1 MSARTPSF
9 DPAPG
14 YPQIKVVRSFD
25 ELISTR
31 FADGVNALCWERTL
45 PGDFG
50 EIVQKLGTTGGIT
63 TLDESRLDALALS
76 AAGRTAADILIE
88 DLRLLRA
95 RGLAPVLDCI
105 HAYPRDEGTG
115 PVRTD
120 VYSFHADSA
129 PVEADTWLCTYFGAT
144 SECLRNEQAQRH
156 VDIPAT
162 RAELLRH
169 FGGNDGA
176 DFLDHLRECCYD
188 LHCAP
193 AADAQPFSFGLG
205 NFWRIATEWPGSP
218 VPPCIHR
225 APETLPGDP
234 PRLLLIS

>member
-1 MSARTPSF
+1 MV
-9 DPAPG
+9 G
-14 YPQIKVVRSFD
+14 GFD
-25 ELISTR
+25 ELITTR
-31 FADGVNALCWERTL
+31 FAGGVNALCWARTL

-50 EIVQKLGTTGGIT
+50 EIVQQLGATEGIT
-63 TLDESRLDALALS
+63 SLDESRLDALHLS
-76 AAGRTAADILIE
+76 AAGRTAADILIG

-95 RGLAPVLDCI
+95 RGLDPVLDCI
-105 HAYPRDEGTG
+105 HAYPRDEDTE

-144 SECLRNEQAQRH
+144 SEGLRNEDAQRR
-156 VDIPAT
+156 VDIPDT

-169 FGGNDGA
+169 FGGNDDA
-176 DFLDHLRECCYD
+176 DFLEHLRECCYD
-188 LHCAP
+188 LHYASP
-193 AADAQPFSFGLG
+193 AHAQPFSFGRG
-205 NFWRIATEWPGSP
+205 NLWRIATDWPGSP